1 MKRFYFPI
9 LFFVLIAGAFSIDSA
24 LVTVQGV
31 HAVDPASPP
40 VSNGVDQSEDV
51 DGQVPIQLTERI
63 SIPFGIAPVLPLHD
77 VGETVIV
84 SGHGGCTADET
95 VTVVIS
101 VTQATG
107 ANAMGQTD
115 LSCSG
120 QMQQW
125 QVISTLETG
134 AGLALGNAEACGVAT
149 TRSDGKV
156 TDTFEWC
163 RDVVLGRP
171 TYLPLILETSD
182 FS

>member
-1 MKRFYFPI
+1 MRRLYFPFI
-9 LFFVLIAGAFSIDSA
+9 FLVLVTGAISIDTA
-24 LVTVQGV
+24 LATVHRANATDRASLLAGTGV
-31 HAVDPASPP
+31 E
-40 VSNGVDQSEDV
+40 QTEDV

-77 VGETVIV
+77 VGETVVV

-101 VTQATG
+101 VTQSSGAT
-107 ANAMGQTD
+107 ARGQIDQT
-115 LSCSG
+115 CRG

-125 QVISTLETG
+125 QLIATVETG
-134 AGLALGNAEACGVAT
+134 VGLALGNAEACGVAT

-156 TDTFEWC
+156 TDTFDWC

-171 TYLPLILETSD
+171 TYLPLILGRP
-182 FS
+182 